1 MNSMELAKNIIQ
13 YAKNTSIPDKY
24 LNSLLAFSDSGE
36 PNLAIKRALD
46 YVSDGI
52 LVLPE
57 SLKPSIYEWGMS
69 ASKPYYRDAI
79 KRAYEGA
86 VIQHSFHSSLQVA

>member
-1 MNSMELAKNIIQ
+1 MNTIELAKDIIQ
-13 YAKNTSIPDKY
+13 YAKSTSIPDEY

-57 SLKPSIYEWGMS
+57 RLKSPIYEWGKN

-79 KRAYEGA
+79 KRAFEGV
-86 VIQHSFHSSLQVA
+86 VIQHSFHSNLQVA